1 MYLTL
6 ITCEIVLFFHIYSL
20 PFILQHL
27 VCVSCSVPSNS
38 LRPHGLQLARLL
50 CPWNSPSKNT
60 RVGYHSLLQGTIL
73 TQIFNTGLP
82 NFRQILYH
90 LSQQGGPE
98 EYIFPFLKSLTL
110 CLAK

>member
-20 PFILQHL
+20 LFLLKHL
-27 VCVSCSVPSNS
+27 LCVSCSVVSNS
-38 LRPHGLQLARLL
+38 LRPHRLQLARLL

-60 RVGYHSLLQGTIL
+60 RVGYHSLHQGIFL
-73 TQIFNTGLP
+73 TQIFDTGLL

-90 LSQQGGPE
+90 LSQQGSPE
-98 EYIFPFLKSLTL
+98 EYISPFLKFP
-110 CLAK
+110 